1 VVKVSRTS
9 KLDERRV
16 REAREDLEN
25 ECRILTSM
33 GPHHHVVELRG
44 VVFEDDP
51 PFLGLVL
58 AFYALGSMKTV
69 FKAQELPLRT
79 KVKVLYGIGLGIAY
93 LHKNGVEHR
102 DLWPAN
108 VLLDADF
115 TAKLADFGL
124 AITRHSRKIP
134 NKCQFR
140 WSSPQR
146 CANHL
151 SRANRYEPKND
162 VWSFGMICYWALTGF
177 KPYKDIEKGNEVRY
191 ELERGATPKFADAA
205 ELPVALVEAIQC
217 CWIFQTADRP
227 PMAEVCG
234 RLARVLERDSA
245 LLGDDHPD
253 AGPVDRTAWKALM
266 PGAKKSASPLASSSS
281 SAHIAASRESSHA
294 TRLRSL
300 DADIELLK
308 QRRAAL
314 QEHYKLISRAPDA
327 AKSKKAKKLLEAER
341 ATIAQ
346 RMEAEIAACD
356 AEIEHKTDRR
366 TQLAATASKADSD
379 APTQP
384 PVAVKSAT
392 TATTSSSSSSHRHR
406 RSSSGASNRPLP
418 AQRVPSKLGAVA
430 DEPSHDAV
438 NEDSDAAA
446 DDDDAGGDSDDDDDD
461 DDDDEQNASTSA
473 SDDGKPQPLGAYTRA
488 VVATRDE
495 PASDSDGLA
504 LVKGAQIY
512 LLHRGATSST
522 LEGVDVAVDKRGSFP
537 KVAVRGV
544 SRRKE
549 EEIARAFGQLRKR
562 KRTKVGA
569 AKENSDSDAADSSA
583 SQEIAPTELPEPVV
597 FQRRPSA
604 SSDGGGDHSY
614 ADAITSEYESDSASD
629 DVEADAAS
637 SSIEHIIE
645 SRVRVLAVSRD
656 SDGRP
661 ATGTMQADDG
671 DDATADDETD

>member
-44 VVFEDDP
+44 VVFEDEP

-308 QRRAAL
+308 QRRMAL

-379 APTQP
+379 APTAP
-384 PVAVKSAT
+384 AAVKST
-392 TATTSSSSSSHRHR
+392 TTSSSSSHRHR
-406 RSSSGASNRPLP
+406 RSSSGASNRPLA

-430 DEPSHDAV
+430 DEPAHD
-438 NEDSDAAA
+438 EDSDAAA
-446 DDDDAGGDSDDDDDD
+446 AAADDDDDAGDDSDDANDDDDDN
-461 DDDDEQNASTSA
+461 DEKNASTSA
-473 SDDGKPQPLGAYTRA
+473 SDGDKPQPLGAYTRA
-488 VVATRDE
+488 VVAARDE

-537 KVAVRGV
+537 KAAVRGV

-569 AKENSDSDAADSSA
+569 AKENSDSDAV
-583 SQEIAPTELPEPVV
+583 SQEIAPTALPEPVV

-604 SSDGGGDHSY
+604 SSDDGGDHSY
-614 ADAITSEYESDSASD
+614 ADAITSEYESDSASGGD
-629 DVEADAAS
+629 TEADAS

-645 SRVRVLAVSRD
+645 TRVRVLAVSHD
-656 SDGRP
+656 SE